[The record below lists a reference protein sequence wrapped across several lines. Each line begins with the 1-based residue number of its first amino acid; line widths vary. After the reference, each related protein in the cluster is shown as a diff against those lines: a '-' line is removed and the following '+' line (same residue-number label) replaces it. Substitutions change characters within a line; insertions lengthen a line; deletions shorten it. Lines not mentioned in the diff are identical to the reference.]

1 MSYAGKGRVD
11 KKAALAMYNG
21 GMSQVEIAD
30 KFQVSRTAISNLIA
44 RTKANS
50 EQIEEYRANKA
61 QIFEGIQ
68 VDLLSAVSA
77 DDPKTAQ
84 SLVTSAAILEDKI
97 RLERNQATSHSILDV
112 RALIALIPD
121 SSQ

>member
-1 MSYAGKGRVD
+1 MSYAGKGRVN
-11 KKAALAMYNG
+11 KKEAIALYNG
-21 GMSQVEIAD
+21 GLQVKEIAE
-30 KFQVSRTAISNLIA
+30 KYEVKPSAICNMIA
-44 RTKANS
+44 RYKA
-50 EQIEEYRANKA
+50 EQGDLEEFRANKA
-61 QIFEGIQ
+61 NIMEHIQ
-68 VDLLSAVSA
+68 GKLLSSVSE
-77 DDPKTAQ
+77 DNPKEAQ

>member
-1 MSYAGKGRVD
+1 MSKVD

-44 RTKANS
+44 RTKANN

-84 SLVTSAAILEDKI
+84 QLVTSAAILEDKI
-97 RLERNQATSHSILDV
+97 RLERGQSTVNTTVDI
-112 RALIALIPD
+112 RMLIASLPD
-121 SSQ
+121 SAPSNT